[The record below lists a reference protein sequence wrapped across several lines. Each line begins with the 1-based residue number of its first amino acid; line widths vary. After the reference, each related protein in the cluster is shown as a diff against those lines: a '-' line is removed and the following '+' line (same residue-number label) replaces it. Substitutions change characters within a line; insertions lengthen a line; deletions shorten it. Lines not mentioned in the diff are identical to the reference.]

1 MYIMQSPHGC
11 ILLRTLHVS
20 ASFIS
25 ELAHEHNNLIGWEM
39 WQVCGSE
46 LAGFQEERMK
56 RKETIKQNKQAR
68 KKVVSILLRCV
79 SVTPTFFT
87 CMRPHLELL

>member
-1 MYIMQSPHGC
+1 MDSAKSTR
-11 ILLRTLHVS
+11 LRPGENAKHVS

-25 ELAHEHNNLIGWEM
+25 ELARERNSLIGWEI

-46 LAGFQEERMK
+46 LAAFQKERVK

-68 KKVVSILLRCV
+68 KKVVSILLCCV
-79 SVTPTFFT
+79 HVTGMF
-87 CMRPHLELL
+87 